1 MFSYE
6 HFELFKNIYFKE
18 YLQASASVV
27 CSLVKTFSVADVRVL
42 FLVKRTKNNPR
53 SI

>member
-6 HFELFKNIYFKE
+6 HFELFKNIYFEE
-18 YLQASASVV
+18 YSQKAAFALFSI
-27 CSLVKTFSVADVRVL
+27 VKTFSAGDVRVL
-42 FLVKRTKNNPR
+42 FLVKRTNNDPP